1 MCTDTII
8 NRHLFQGKYGL
19 LNMDE
24 QKIIQ
29 VEQLKYEYPQSD
41 GHLALNN
48 LSVSINAGEWVAIIG
63 HNGSGK
69 STFAKSLNGLLDLQ
83 SGSVMIDD
91 LPLALD
97 TVWSIRKKIGMVFQ
111 NPDNQFVGATV
122 EDDVAFGLENQG
134 VPRPEMI
141 ERVQEAVK
149 RVGMLDYLKR
159 EPSRL
164 SGGQKQRVA
173 LAGIIAQQP
182 EILILDEATSMLDPK
197 GREEVLATIHK
208 LKQETNMTV
217 LSITHDIDE
226 AASADRIIILDNGQV
241 YDQGTP
247 ADIFAYG
254 QRLLD
259 LGLDVPY
266 PEKLKAAL
274 NKLQIEMPTDYLT
287 TERMVD
293 YLWTLHSKM

>member
-1 MCTDTII
+1 MLM
-8 NRHLFQGKYGL
+8 NSK
-19 LNMDE
+19 
-24 QKIIQ
+24 KIIT
-29 VEQLKYEYPQSD
+29 VEHLKYEYPQAQQR
-41 GHLALNN
+41 LALND

-69 STFAKSLNGLLDLQ
+69 STFAKSLNGLLALQ
-83 SGSVMIDD
+83 SGTITIDG
-91 LPLALD
+91 LPLSLE
-97 TVWSIRKKIGMVFQ
+97 TVWAIRRKIGMVFQ

-134 VPRPEMI
+134 IERAVMQTRVANAI
-141 ERVQEAVK
+141 ERV
-149 RVGMLDYLKR
+149 GMTAYTKR

-182 EILILDEATSMLDPK
+182 KILILDEATSMLDPQ
-197 GREEVLATIHK
+197 GRQEVLATIHQ

-226 AASADRIIILDNGQV
+226 AASADRIIILDDGQV
-241 YDQGTP
+241 IDQGTP
-247 ADIFAYG
+247 AEIFAYG
-254 QRLLD
+254 QRLMD

-274 NKLQIEMPTDYLT
+274 SALAIPMPSEYLT

>member
-1 MCTDTII
+1 
-8 NRHLFQGKYGL
+8 
-19 LNMDE
+19 MDE
-24 QKIIQ
+24 NKIIE
-29 VEQLKYEYPQSD
+29 VAHLKYEYPQASR
-41 GHLALNN
+41 LALND

-83 SGSVMIDD
+83 SGDITIDG
-91 LPLALD
+91 LPLSIE
-97 TVWSIRKKIGMVFQ
+97 TVWDIRRKIGMVFQ

-134 VPRPEMI
+134 I
-141 ERVQEAVK
+141 ERAEMQRRVQDAVD
-149 RVGMLDYLKR
+149 RVGMTQFMTR

-173 LAGIIAQQP
+173 LAGSIAQQP

-197 GREEVLATIHK
+197 GRQEVLETIHT

-226 AASADRIIILDNGQV
+226 AASADRIVMLDKGQV
-241 YDQGTP
+241 IDQGTP
-247 ADIFAYG
+247 AEIFAYG

-274 NKLQIEMPTDYLT
+274 TKLGVPMPADYLT

-293 YLWTLHSKM
+293 HLWTLHSKM